1 MSHLIAPPDPSS
13 LGEKLR
19 GALQGIAV
27 GDATAVHA
35 DYYTNKRQLARD
47 YPDGSV
53 YMTPLQSHPNSPV
66 ARSAAPRGT
75 DRRVQVG
82 AAVYCA
88 AYSC

>member
-1 MSHLIAPPDPSS
+1 MSHVIAPPDRSS
-13 LGEKLR
+13 PGEKLR

-82 AAVYCA
+82 AA
-88 AYSC
+88 AYSAASCC